1 MAFVRRFSATPGG
14 APIRLRVR
22 FFKDGVLYDP
32 DSISPVKLYL
42 YPTGGTPI
50 ATITPVQQE
59 LGIWYVDYGLPLSWE
74 STVLYDEWEW
84 IGVAGMSTLTQR
96 YKSEIDLTVQP
107 TPPSSP
113 FIESPIDVSAFI
125 FSAVPKDTP
134 EAPPKSGFVAKAVP
148 KSVVESV
155 ARQSHDRLKTISKS
169 AVEHYLRSFLDT
181 TGANRETIEAIS
193 KGSLQYITDKSI
205 ERAAD
210 PTKRATQLAR
220 LYSELSERTP
230 AIIIVD
236 SGTEW
241 RPGLTGLMSGLTHAT
256 MLDGVDADGKERRL
270 WQGWFNKQL
279 GVTLTISVLTNDQDS
294 TDQLMEIVLACLTNL
309 RQMCGGSEIRSPNP
323 EDNWCVR
330 LPLPVGISPNSGANI
345 NEDNKD
351 QLWFSNFD
359 LTVDAEDT
367 FSLERPLNIDLSQGF
382 DYDVARHFIVNSDD
396 LSADIPPVIMAPDT
410 IQINS
415 PTTIA
420 VNYLRYR
427 HKVVIDRPQ
436 VATIDLDTKTITPR
450 TLGTFTLMVL
460 DLGDRDDGQGP
471 RALAPAVAAQK
482 EITVVL

>member
-14 APIRLRVR
+14 APVRLRVR
-22 FFKDGVLYDP
+22 FFLDGNLHDP
-32 DSISPVKLYL
+32 YSISPVKLFL
-42 YPTGGTPI
+42 FPTGGTPI
-50 ATITPVQQE
+50 ATITPTQE
-59 LGIWYVDYGLPLSWE
+59 STGIWYVDYLLPTTWQ

-84 IGVAGMSTLTQR
+84 AGEAGQSLLVQR
-96 YKSEIDLTVQP
+96 YKSEIDI
-107 TPPSSP
+107 TPAPEAPSPP

-125 FSAVPKDTP
+125 FSAVQKEPP

-148 KSVVESV
+148 KSIVESV

-181 TGANRETIEAIS
+181 TGRNRETIEAIS

-205 ERAAD
+205 EKTSD
-210 PTKRATQLAR
+210 PTRRSTQLAR
-220 LYSELSERTP
+220 LYNELSERTP

-236 SGTEW
+236 AGTEW
-241 RPGLTGLMSGLTHAT
+241 RPGLAGLMSGLTHAM
-256 MLDGVDADGKERRL
+256 MLEGTDSDGNRRRL
-270 WQGWFNKQL
+270 WQGGFNKQL

-323 EDNWCVR
+323 QDHWCIR
-330 LPLPVGISPNSGANI
+330 LPLAMAISPNSGANI
-345 NEDNKD
+345 TEDNKD
-351 QLWFSNFD
+351 QLWYSNFD

-367 FSLERPLNIDLSQGF
+367 FYMERPLNLDLRQGF
-382 DYDVARHFIVNSDD
+382 DYDVARNIIVNTND
-396 LSADIPPVIMAPDT
+396 LSGQLPPEIMAPET
-410 IQINS
+410 IQINT

-420 VNYLRYR
+420 VKYLRYR
-427 HKVVIDRPQ
+427 HRVVIDRPM

-450 TLGTFTLMVL
+450 ALGTFTLMVL

-471 RALAPAVAAQK
+471 RALAPTVAAQK